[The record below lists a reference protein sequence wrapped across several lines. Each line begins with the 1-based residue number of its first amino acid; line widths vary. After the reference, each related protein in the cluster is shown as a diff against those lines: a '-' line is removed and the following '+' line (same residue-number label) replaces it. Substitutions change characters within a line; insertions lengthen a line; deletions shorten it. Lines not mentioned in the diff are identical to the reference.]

1 MDSSTVLDGAGR
13 WFLSSGIIEAN
24 GGVARYRRIDLGRN
38 APISH
43 EITGYAVSALL
54 YLARS
59 TGREEY
65 RDAALRSARY
75 LVQEAWDEQ
84 AANFPFEPARPGRLY
99 FFDCGIIIR
108 GLLAAWRA
116 SREEAFLDRARRAG
130 LALAFDFLGDD
141 GFHPVVE
148 LPEKQPAGREAR
160 WSRMPGCYQLK
171 SALAWA
177 ELARETGEA
186 RWREAFLA
194 ERGRALAT
202 QASFLP
208 GDPDPE
214 AVMDRL
220 HAYCY
225 FLEALLFEPDAA
237 VLREGIA
244 RVARLLRQI
253 RPVFERSDVN
263 AQLLR
268 VRLGADRLG
277 LEPLDREAA
286 EDEAR
291 AAAGYQ
297 AASGGFNFG
306 RRRGEL
312 SGFENPVSTAFCAQ
326 ALGWWAAES
335 RLEELV

>member
-1 MDSSTVLDGAGR
+1 MATVHDGAGR
-13 WFLSSGIIEAN
+13 WFLTSGITATN
-24 GGVARYRRIDLGRN
+24 GGVARFRRVDLGEN
-38 APISH
+38 APVSH

-54 YLARS
+54 YLAQA

-65 RDAALRSARY
+65 RDAALQSARY
-75 LVQEAWDEQ
+75 LANEAWDEQ
-84 AANFPFEPARPGRLY
+84 AQNFPFEPSRPGRLY

-116 SREEAFLDRARRAG
+116 SRDEIFLDRARRAG

-148 LPEKQPAGREAR
+148 LPEKQPAAREPR

-177 ELARETGEA
+177 ELARETGEPQ
-186 RWREAFLA
+186 WREAFLK
-194 ERGRALAT
+194 ERARALAT
-202 QASFLP
+202 QESFLP

-214 AVMDRL
+214 RVMDRL

-237 VLREGIA
+237 VMRAGIA
-244 RVARLLRQI
+244 RVAALLREI

-268 VRLGADRLG
+268 VRLAADHLG
-277 LEPLDREAA
+277 LVPLDRAAA

-291 AAAGYQ
+291 AVAAYQ
-297 AASGGFNFG
+297 SASGGFNFG
-306 RRRGEL
+306 RRRGAL
-312 SGFENPVSTAFCAQ
+312 SPFENPVSTAFCAQ
-326 ALGWWAAES
+326 ALGWWAGGV
-335 RLEELV
+335 RWDELV